1 VRRNGI
7 NHGRRPLAWAVVA
20 SGVLMAAPLASQ
32 APAGSDPGD
41 DGWFAGRWEGAFG
54 SGSELAPLA
63 LTLARSGAGWTGTFD
78 LPAEGVHGIPFS
90 EAVVRAD
97 SVILT
102 LRGGDGG
109 VVLRGRL
116 ARDSISGIL
125 HVPSGERPV
134 LLGRPD
140 SPVAARMAA
149 AVREARETA
158 RDRPLEPLGPAP
170 ARGRVDAL
178 ALDHLLQ
185 AAEAANSDAV
195 VILHDGEVV
204 GAWYARGERRPIEAM
219 SATKSIVNLAVGRL
233 LTQGR
238 LPSVDAPVHTFFPEW
253 NDGLKAEV
261 TVRHLLNHTSGLHAD
276 RTTEAIYASPD
287 FVRHALDSEVTA
299 PPGTAIFYN
308 NSATNLLAGVIGVA
322 AGQPM
327 DEYLRD
333 DLFAILGIQDFSWTR
348 DSAGNPHGMAGLQIL
363 PADLARLGQLVL
375 DRGRVGSEQ
384 VIAESWF
391 DQSLRPGSELSGR
404 VGLLWWLIR
413 EPGTDGEPGA
423 GPIVGYRA
431 DGYLGQYLVIYPAQR
446 LVGVRMVASSP
457 AYDPGTDGFQEFQE
471 LLRALVP

>member
-7 NHGRRPLAWAVVA
+7 EHGLRLLAWTFAL
-20 SGVLMAAPLASQ
+20 GVLTAAPLASQ
-32 APAGSDPGD
+32 APAGSASGD
-41 DGWFAGRWEGAFG
+41 EGRFAGRWEGALG
-54 SGSELAPLA
+54 SGSELVPLA
-63 LTLARSGAGWTGTFD
+63 VTLARSETSWTGTFD
-78 LPAEGVHGIPFS
+78 LPAERAEGIPFS
-90 EAVVRAD
+90 ETVVRDD
-97 SVILT
+97 SLILT
-102 LRGGDGG
+102 FRGGDGG

-116 ARDSISGIL
+116 AGDSISGIL
-125 HVPSGERPV
+125 HLPSGEQPV

-140 SPVAARMAA
+140 SPVATRMTA
-149 AVREARETA
+149 AVREAREAA
-158 RDRPLEPLGPAP
+158 RDRPLEPVGPAP
-170 ARGRVDAL
+170 ARDQVDAG
-178 ALDHLLQ
+178 ALDRLLQ

-195 VILHDGEVV
+195 VILHDGEIV
-204 GAWYARGERRPIEAM
+204 GAWHARGERRPIEAM

-238 LPSVDAPVHTFFPEW
+238 LESIETPVHAFFPEW
-253 NDGLKAEV
+253 NQGLKAEV

-322 AGQPM
+322 AGRPM

-333 DLFAILGIQDFSWTR
+333 DLFAILGIHDFSWAR

-363 PADLARLGQLVL
+363 PDDLARLGQLVL
-375 DRGRVGSEQ
+375 DRGRVGDEQ

-391 DQSLRPGSELSGR
+391 DQSLRPGSELSDR

-413 EPGTDGEPGA
+413 EPGPDGEPGT

-457 AYDPGTDGFQEFQE
+457 AYDPETDGFQEFQE